1 MLKNATV
8 SFLDGSSV
16 TVRILPFDMVCF
28 ERESKKP
35 FASKDGEVFV
45 EAMFKL
51 AYLAAVREQT
61 TTRTFDDWLANVTD
75 VDMGDDPKVTPPT
88 ESSNS

>member
-1 MLKNATV
+1 MIRNATV

-35 FASKDGEVFV
+35 FAGKDGEVYI
-45 EAMFKL
+45 ESMFKL

-61 TTRTFDDWLANVTD
+61 TTMPFDAWLANVED
-75 VDMGDDPKVTPPT
+75 VDMVDVPKVATAD
-88 ESSNS
+88 

>member
-1 MLKNATV
+1 MIRTATIN
-8 SFLDGSSV
+8 FLDESSV
-16 TVRILPFDMVCF
+16 KVRILPFDMVCF

-61 TTRTFDDWLANVTD
+61 TTMPFDSWLANVAD
-75 VDMGDDPKVTPPT
+75 VDMVDDPKVSTPT